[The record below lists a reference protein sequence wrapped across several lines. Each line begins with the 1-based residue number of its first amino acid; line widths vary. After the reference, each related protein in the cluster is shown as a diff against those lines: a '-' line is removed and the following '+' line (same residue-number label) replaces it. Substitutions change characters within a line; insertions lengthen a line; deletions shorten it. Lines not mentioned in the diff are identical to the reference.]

1 MTPSNVEDYGVKVS
15 FDNSDFNDNVD
26 SSEKKLLGFED
37 TLSSFTNSL
46 RNIRFNGNINL
57 GELLNFAAIQT
68 GIYRIK
74 NEIESIG
81 DPIESV
87 ASKAIKTVEN
97 VVNSAIQQIK
107 SGGMQRALNIE
118 AAKFQIEGLKL
129 DVDTFMEAADY
140 AVSGTAYSLDAA
152 AKAASQLGASGITQ
166 LEDLKKALRGISGVA
181 AMANSDYESIA
192 HIFTTVAG
200 QGKLMTMQLQS
211 LSTRGLNIAA
221 ELGKV
226 LGKSEKEIRDMVSK
240 GQIDFKTFAMAM
252 DDAFGEHA
260 KDANKTFTGAMSNI
274 KAALSRIGEGFATPY
289 IQDMV
294 GVFNQIRLSVNE
306 LKAELTENNVFE
318 VFSDVLKNLTDRV
331 VDLFEELRY
340 GIAQTPL
347 FEEISYLAKDIF
359 DTIGLIGD
367 VLFKMNW
374 GEFTQI
380 GNSLAVVVN
389 KAKQLLFAL
398 REAFDEVFGIRKV
411 LANFSSVTE
420 WAITLLDA
428 LDEIDDLEIKEVFKN
443 WFSAIKDVLT
453 TIKEVLGISFD
464 SRKAIKDM
472 FTDGV
477 KAAMDFFK
485 SLKLSEE
492 TVENLKSIFGG
503 IAAAINLVKDLI
515 VNVFS
520 FLNPVFSAALGGV
533 KELGKAILKVLGYL
547 GNFFMELNSA
557 QKEQKMFETFFNT
570 LTKYFSYLF
579 DFLKK
584 IGGAFKDIFLGGSA
598 ESDGS
603 GLSFVEKIF
612 AFLDRVGELA
622 NEAMDKFHF
631 NGIDF
636 KPIQEFLKNIS
647 NFGFSDSELNTAA
660 TGLEKSGNFIIK
672 IIDWI
677 KQMFGELFS
686 SKGSSSVVQ
695 SGSVEKTTKVTEFIE
710 NILIWIQDLITTI
723 VQNTDPG
730 LLAAG
735 VLGGLSAIIASSA
748 LFIDALLNGIAAI
761 LTVILGF
768 VAESHLKKFI
778 DNYDVLGQIEKFTN
792 TFTNLANKIP
802 DMVKSVK
809 EAVEGFKPLSG
820 IFGDG
825 KDSFGEQVKKI
836 LTALT
841 WLILAIAASLFV
853 IALIPTEDL
862 LKAVA
867 ALSIMA
873 VVITGVLVATAIIS
887 KVISKFN
894 LTGNPLTAAG
904 AAIALIGF
912 AIVEIAGA
920 LWIAAKALEGY
931 KIDQI
936 IAVVGSITALLAVI
950 TAILIGFSI
959 FQEKV
964 AVLPSDFLFLAG
976 AFALFGFAIIEIAS
990 SIALIASALET
1001 KDDIGKA
1008 WAAVGMISV
1017 ILVIISTVIGVIG
1030 YFIKDSAMAGVNM
1043 LLAGAGMAMIFA
1055 GLSSVILSIAN
1066 MLLIL
1071 SMIDVDKM
1079 DKAMDAL
1086 ETIII
1091 AVGVVAIV
1099 LAAIGLV
1106 AGLAGEL
1113 GSIGL
1118 LAVGVAILTFAVMI
1132 ASLTL
1137 PLAAAAI
1144 AVAAF
1149 ASLIKTIK
1157 DIFIYMK
1164 DMAPEDA
1171 EKIGENLKEIIG
1183 SIAEAIPEATGRR
1196 FLKGLEMVQ
1205 KLFPEFLNFLNS
1217 SLLPFL
1223 SQAILAISDP
1233 VSDTML
1239 QAFIKIMATAEAYLP
1254 EIFKILYNMFFG
1266 AGQIYD
1272 TTIGWFDELWDR
1284 TVVWLQERIPIWTA
1298 DIADLLLLLIKSI
1311 NLAMEDKWEEF
1322 DEQISE
1328 LIDNTMEFIKGIVTD
1343 AETVADFN
1351 SLFTEIA
1358 TIISEAVH
1366 SDEVTSLVHDAFKDL
1381 AGQAIAG
1388 FVEGLI
1394 DNSENS
1400 MLGNIFG
1407 GINSIADWKFGG
1419 DGLTITG
1426 VSEANNIPSAK
1437 AMKDAINSYNA
1448 SKPVTQSGAT
1458 KAPIVNINVK
1468 NSSDSFGVINSVTS
1482 IVKDKIR
1489 SGSSNTFSFGE

>member
-240 GQIDFKTFAMAM
+240 SQIDFKTFAMAM

-306 LKAELTENNVFE
+306 LKAELTEVGVFST
-318 VFSDVLKNLTDRV
+318 FSDVLKKLTDRV
-331 VDLFEELRY
+331 VNFFEEMRHGFSQSALVQEIY
-340 GIAQTPL
+340 YL
-347 FEEISYLAKDIF
+347 FRDVF
-359 DTIGLIGD
+359 DTIQQIGD
-367 VLFKMNW
+367 VLLKVNW
-374 GEFTQI
+374 GEFLQI
-380 GNSLAVVVN
+380 GDSLATVVEV
-389 KAKQLLFAL
+389 ADWLFFAL
-398 REAFDEVFGIRKV
+398 KRSFDEIFGIREV
-411 LANFSSVTE
+411 LSKFSSLTE
-420 WAITLLDA
+420 WAFSLLDVFEA
-428 LDEIDDLEIKEVFKN
+428 LYDSDIEDVFKN
-443 WFSAIKDVLT
+443 WFSAL
-453 TIKEVLGISFD
+453 KEVLITVKDVFGLSFD
-464 SRKAIKDM
+464 SRKAIKEM
-472 FTDGV
+472 FSDGI
-477 KAAMDFFK
+477 KAALEFFK
-485 SLKLSEE
+485 TLKLSEE
-492 TVENLKSIFGG
+492 TVEDLKNIFGG
-503 IAAAINLVKDLI
+503 IAALISLIKDLI
-515 VNVFS
+515 VNVFN

-533 KELGKAILKVLGYL
+533 KNLGKAILDVLGNL
-547 GNFFMELNSA
+547 GKFFMELNNA

-570 LTKYFSYLF
+570 LTKYFSYLL

-603 GLSFVEKIF
+603 GLSFIEKIF

-677 KQMFGELFS
+677 KQMFGDLFS
-686 SKGSSSVVQ
+686 SKGGNSVVQ

-748 LFIDALLNGIAAI
+748 LFVDALLNGIAAI
-761 LTVILGF
+761 LGVILGF
-768 VAESHLKKFI
+768 MVEKDVKKFVEDRDI
-778 DNYDVLGQIEKFTN
+778 IGKMVKFSD

-809 EAVEGFKPLSG
+809 EAVEGFRPLSG
-820 IFGDG
+820 FLDTG
-825 KDSFGEQVKKI
+825 KDSFGEQIKKI

-841 WLILAIAASLFV
+841 FLIIAIAASLFV
-853 IALIPTEDL
+853 IALIPTDDL
-862 LKAVA
+862 FKAVA

-873 VVITGVLVATAIIS
+873 IVITGVLVATAIIS

-912 AIVEIAGA
+912 SIVEIAA
-920 LWIAAKALEGY
+920 SLWLVAKALEGY
-931 KIDQI
+931 TLWEIVKIVAAI
-936 IAVVGSITALLAVI
+936 GALLVAI
-950 TAILIGFSI
+950 TAIIIGFSF

-976 AFALFGFAIIEIAS
+976 AFALFGLAIVEIGLA
-990 SIALIASALET
+990 IAALAEAIQGT
-1001 KDDIGKA
+1001 DTGKA

-1017 ILVIISTVIGVIG
+1017 ILAIMSTVFGVIG
-1030 YFIKDSAMAGVNM
+1030 FFIKDSAMAGLNM
-1043 LLAGAGMAMIFA
+1043 LLAGAGMMLIFT
-1055 GLSSVILSIAN
+1055 GITSVILSIAN

-1086 ETIII
+1086 ESIII
-1091 AVGVVAIV
+1091 AIGVIAVI
-1099 LAAIGLV
+1099 LSAIGV
-1106 AGLAGEL
+1106 IAGIAGEL

-1118 LAVGVAILTFAVMI
+1118 LAVGVAILTFAVLI

-1171 EKIGENLKEIIG
+1171 EKVGENLKEIIG

-1272 TTIGWFDELWDR
+1272 TTIGWLDELWNR
-1284 TVVWLQERIPIWTA
+1284 TVLWLQERIPIWTE
-1298 DIADLLLLLIKSI
+1298 DIAGLLLLLIKSI
-1311 NLAMEDKWEEF
+1311 NLAMEGKWEEF
-1322 DEQISE
+1322 DEEISK
-1328 LIDNTMEFIKGIVTD
+1328 LIDNTMKFIREIVTD

-1351 SLFTEIA
+1351 LLFTEIA

-1366 SDEVTSLVHDAFKDL
+1366 SADTMALVHDAFRDL
-1381 AGQAIAG
+1381 AGEAIAG
-1388 FVEGLI
+1388 FIEGLI
-1394 DNSENS
+1394 DNSEDS

-1407 GINSIADWKFGG
+1407 GINKISDWKFGG
-1419 DGLTITG
+1419 DGFTITG
-1426 VSEANNIPSAK
+1426 VSEANSIPSVK
-1437 AMKDAINSYNA
+1437 AMKDAVGSYNE

-1458 KAPIVNINVK
+1458 KAPVVNVNVN
-1468 NSSDSFGVINSVTS
+1468 NSSDSFGIINSVTT
-1482 IVKDKIR
+1482 IVKNKLR